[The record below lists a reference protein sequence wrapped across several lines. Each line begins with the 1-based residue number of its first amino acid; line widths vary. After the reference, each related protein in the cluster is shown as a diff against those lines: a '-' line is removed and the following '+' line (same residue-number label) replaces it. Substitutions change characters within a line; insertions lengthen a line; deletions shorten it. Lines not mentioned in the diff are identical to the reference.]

1 MKLHARCN
9 NCGVVTATA
18 NLDEEESEW
27 GGWPFTIQPCCGPSS
42 NPCISIHKGA
52 PPVSACYANH
62 VTAPLWPAGMS
73 LAHISIEMQVEERK
87 DDPFLRDY
95 RLPLENVTLW
105 EINQAVVS
113 MLPTEV
119 YNWSS
124 FHNKRMKDGAKFSN
138 MIDVLNEST
147 RTPAGTNWV
156 GRRNGTGYDIML
168 IPDKVYGLSDVGPL
182 TEGGPVWLA
191 QRYGLQDADA
201 SENEALRFLN
211 KWVGRPRSTVWGVKE
226 GSGFGLYILTRDYKL
241 ECV

>member
-1 MKLHARCN
+1 MKLYATCN

-27 GGWPFTIQPCCGPSS
+27 GGWPFTIQPCCGPLS
-42 NPCISIHKGA
+42 NPCISIHRGA

-62 VTAPLWPAGMS
+62 VTAPLWPVGMS
-73 LAHISIEMQVEERK
+73 LAHIAIEMQVEERK
-87 DDPFLRDY
+87 DDPFLRNY
-95 RLPLENVTLW
+95 RPPLENVTLW
-105 EINQAVVS
+105 EMNKVVLN
-113 MLPTEV
+113 MVPMVV
-119 YNWSS
+119 YSWSS
-124 FHNKRMKDGAKFSN
+124 FHDPKVKDGAKFSN
-138 MIDVLNEST
+138 MIDALNEST

-156 GRRNGTGYDIML
+156 GRRNGAGYDIML
-168 IPDKVYGLSDVGPL
+168 IPDKVYGLSDVGPF

-211 KWVGRPRSTVWGVKE
+211 KWVQRPPNCQWGFME
-226 GSGFGLYILTRDYKL
+226 GNGFGLYLGRNGKL